1 MIIAV
6 ILSCKKSL
14 YDRQGPIYKIGVY
27 TPKGGLENRP
37 PGFRIRPVHN
47 DLTKDSTSR
56 NFVDTEVNTQLH
68 SATRVLYIAWP
79 IQAFIHVRLCYESM
93 KVHFLCLLVIF
104 LC

>member
-1 MIIAV
+1 MFIAV

-27 TPKGGLENRP
+27 TPKGALENRP

-56 NFVDTEVNTQLH
+56 NFVDTEVNTQLLEYY
-68 SATRVLYIAWP
+68 TL
-79 IQAFIHVRLCYESM
+79 HVQFKLLFMLGYAM
-93 KVHFLCLLVIF
+93 KV
-104 LC
+104 